1 MTSAAPAFRMLSVLM
16 PVYNEA
22 RTLRTIIERVLKS
35 DTGLNIE
42 LVCVDDA
49 STDGSYEIL
58 LELAVTDARINVF
71 RQDTNQ
77 GKGAAVQRA
86 IAEMTGDVAII
97 QDADLEYDPAEYPSV
112 LAPILEGKADAV
124 FGSRFAYPPQRR
136 VLLYWHSVA
145 NRFLTFLVN
154 IFNDINITDM
164 ETCYKAVRADVLKQI
179 PLKSK
184 RFGLEPELTTR
195 LAQMGVRIYEVPV
208 SYHGRTVAEGKKIG
222 FVDAMEALWSIFK
235 YRFVDTRFTTH
246 DGYYVLRSLAGA
258 RGFNRWMF
266 GRFEPYVGDRVLEA
280 GCGIGNFTEQLLDR
294 QRLVCVDIDQF
305 YVEMISRRFGHLDNV
320 RTEAFDIA
328 DQAALRDLAAEEVD
342 TIISLNV
349 LEHVD
354 DDQAVL
360 DGFHEVLQAGG
371 HAIVLV
377 PAHPWLFS
385 AADEALGHHRRYT
398 RRQLKRSLNEA
409 GFDVVA
415 LDEFN
420 RLGVLGWSA
429 NKGRGKSVVSPRQMR
444 LYSLL
449 LPLAKLVDRIGVGPG
464 LSLIAVGRKN

>member
-1 MTSAAPAFRMLSVLM
+1 MTSATSAFRTLSVLM

-22 RTLRTIIERVLKS
+22 RTLRTIVERVFKS
-35 DTGLNIE
+35 DTGLDIE

-49 STDGSYEIL
+49 SSDGSYEIL
-58 LELAVTDARINVF
+58 LELAAGDGRIKVF
-71 RQDTNQ
+71 RQGENQ
-77 GKGAAVQRA
+77 GKGAAVHRA
-86 IAEMTGDVAII
+86 IAEMSGDIAII
-97 QDADLEYDPAEYPSV
+97 QDADLEYDPAEYPVV

-145 NRFLTFLVN
+145 NRFLTWMVN
-154 IFNDINITDM
+154 VLNDINITDM

-222 FVDAMEALWSIFK
+222 FSDAVEALWSIFK
-235 YRFVDTRFTTH
+235 FRFIDTRFTTH

-258 RGFNRWMF
+258 RGLNRWMF
-266 GRFEPYVGDRVLEA
+266 SKFEPYIGERVLEA

-294 QRLVCVDIDQF
+294 ERLVCIDLDQF
-305 YVEMISRRFGHLDNV
+305 YVEIISRRFGHLENV
-320 RTEAFDIA
+320 RTQTVDVA
-328 DQAALRDLAAEEVD
+328 DQATVAGLGEERID

-354 DDQAVL
+354 DDAAVFA
-360 DGFHEVLQAGG
+360 GFHDVLQAGG

-385 AADEALGHHRRYT
+385 AADEALDHHRRYT
-398 RRQLKRSLNEA
+398 RRQLKRRLDDA
-409 GFDVVA
+409 GFEVVA
-415 LDEFN
+415 LNEFN
-420 RLGVLGWSA
+420 RLGVLGWSV
-429 NKGRGKSVVSPRQMR
+429 NKAAGKSIVSPRQMR

-449 LPLAKLVDRIGVGPG
+449 LPLAKLVDRIGFGPG
-464 LSLIAVGRKN
+464 LSLIAVGRKT